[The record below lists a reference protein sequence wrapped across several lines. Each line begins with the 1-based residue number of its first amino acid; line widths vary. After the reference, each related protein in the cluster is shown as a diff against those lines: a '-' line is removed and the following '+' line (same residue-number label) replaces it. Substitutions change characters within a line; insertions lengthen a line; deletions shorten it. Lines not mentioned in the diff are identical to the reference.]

1 MKKIFINFKT
11 HIFGKSLAKSMKY
24 RLSSEIKSANINPD
38 LQKIQQNEKMKAHE
52 DINKKFQEFKVKHAF
67 DIKKPSSDRVNVLS
81 EAQKHKEILEIKVL
95 YQKFQKNI
103 GENYENFNEKDFM
116 LIISK
121 ISRLGDNTSI
131 FSDPI
136 FEDFLQKA
144 IKNINKFKDFY
155 NVCLF
160 INFCSANNLNYANT
174 WEIFK
179 NQVMNIQS
187 TMSIEAKCMVL
198 MSYSPVNGEGI
209 L

>member
-11 HIFGKSLAKSMKY
+11 HIFGKSLAQSLKF
-24 RLSSEIKSANINPD
+24 RLGSEIKSANINSD
-38 LQKIQQNEKMKAHE
+38 LQKIQQNEKKKAHE
-52 DINKKFQEFKVKHAF
+52 EINKKFQEFKAKHAF
-67 DIKKPSSDRVNVLS
+67 DIKKPSSERINVLS
-81 EAQKHKEILEIKVL
+81 EAQKHKEIIEIKVL

-103 GENYENFNEKDFM
+103 GENYENFNEKEFM
-116 LIISK
+116 LILSK
-121 ISRLGDNTSI
+121 ISRLGDSTSI
-131 FSDPI
+131 LSDPI
-136 FEDFLQKA
+136 FEEFLRKA

-174 WEIFK
+174 WEILK

-198 MSYSPVNGEGI
+198 MSYSSVNGEGI